1 MPEEPHKSRYYFPAL
16 AGVLY
21 FSEGLPYG
29 IINELAPV
37 YLRINHVRLEEIAL
51 LSSVGLPW
59 TLKVFWAPLVEF
71 GTYRRWIAGALL
83 VLTILMA
90 SLAVLSPV
98 SPIFWIVLIAL
109 AVASA
114 TQDIAVDAFTIR
126 ATPSDMLGP
135 VNSLRVMAYRAAIM
149 VGGGGLAALAGYAGW
164 SAAFYTAAALTA
176 GLLAFTFFVVPDD
189 RAEKSQRPGFFD
201 DLSQWLTR
209 PRAGAIVAMV
219 LLYRLGEFAI
229 VPMIKP
235 YWVDRGY
242 SVTEI
247 GTITTV
253 VGVTVS
259 VAGAVLGGLFI
270 SRFGLY
276 SGMLWLGLSQVVSN
290 IGYGVVSSAGAGRW
304 AIYAAAVLE
313 NLGFGLGTA
322 AFLAFL
328 MSVCD
333 KKRAATEYALLT
345 ALFGVTRSLM
355 GSASGWLAHHMGYA
369 PYFWLT
375 VALGVPALFLLPTIR
390 EDVEL
395 RIENN

>member
-1 MPEEPHKSRYYFPAL
+1 M
-16 AGVLY
+16 
-21 FSEGLPYG
+21 
-29 IINELAPV
+29 N
-37 YLRINHVRLEEIAL
+37 LESIGL
-51 LSSVGLPW
+51 LSAVGLAW
-59 TLKVFWAPLVEF
+59 TLKVFWAPLVEL
-71 GTYRRWIAGALL
+71 GTYRRWVAGALCA
-83 VLTILMA
+83 LTLLLA
-90 SLAVLSPV
+90 ALAVVPPAGQL
-98 SPIFWIVLIAL
+98 FWIILIAL
-109 AVASA
+109 AIASA

-126 ATPSDMLGP
+126 ATPPDMLGP

-149 VGGGGLAALAGYAGW
+149 AGGGGLAALAGYAGW
-164 SAAFYTAAALTA
+164 STAFYAAAALA
-176 GLLAFTFFVVPDD
+176 ALILCFTLFVVPDD
-189 RAEKSQRPGFFD
+189 RAEKSERRNLLS
-201 DLSQWLTR
+201 DLGHWLKR
-209 PRAGAIVAMV
+209 PRAAAIISMV

-242 SVTEI
+242 SVAEI

-276 SGMLWLGLSQVVSN
+276 AGMIWLGIAQVVSN
-290 IGYGVVSSAGAGRW
+290 IGYGAVASMAAGRW

-328 MSVCD
+328 MSICD
-333 KKRAATEYALLT
+333 RKRAATEYALIT
-345 ALFGVTRSLM
+345 ALFGVTRTVM

-375 VALGVPALFLLPTIR
+375 VFLGIPALFLLPKIR
-390 EDVEL
+390 SDVVQ
-395 RIENN
+395 IEN

>member
-1 MPEEPHKSRYYFPAL
+1 MAT
-16 AGVLY
+16 VLY

-29 IINELAPV
+29 IINELAPL
-37 YLRINHVRLEEIAL
+37 YLRIHHVNLEAIGL
-51 LSSVGLPW
+51 LSAVGLAW
-59 TLKVFWAPLVEF
+59 TLKVFWAPLVEL
-71 GTYRRWIAGALL
+71 GTYRRWVAGALCA
-83 VLTILMA
+83 LTLLLA
-90 SLAVLSPV
+90 SLAVVPPAGQL
-98 SPIFWIVLIAL
+98 FWIILIAL
-109 AVASA
+109 AIASA

-126 ATPSDMLGP
+126 ATPPDMLGP

-149 VGGGGLAALAGYAGW
+149 AGGGGLAALAGYAGW
-164 SAAFYTAAALTA
+164 SVAFYTAAALA
-176 GLLAFTFFVVPDD
+176 ALILCFTLFVVPDD
-189 RAEKSQRPGFFD
+189 RAEKSEHQSLFA
-201 DLSQWLTR
+201 DLTPWLNR
-209 PRAGAIVAMV
+209 PRAAAIIAMV

-242 SVTEI
+242 SVAEI

-253 VGVTVS
+253 VGVSVS

-276 SGMLWLGLSQVVSN
+276 AGMIWLGIAQLVSN
-290 IGYGVVSSAGAGRW
+290 IGYGIVATMAAGRW

-328 MSVCD
+328 MSICD
-333 KKRAATEYALLT
+333 RKRAATEYALIT
-345 ALFGVTRSLM
+345 ALFGVTRTVM

-375 VALGVPALFLLPTIR
+375 VFLGIPALFLLPKIKA
-390 EDVEL
+390 DVVQ
-395 RIENN
+395 I